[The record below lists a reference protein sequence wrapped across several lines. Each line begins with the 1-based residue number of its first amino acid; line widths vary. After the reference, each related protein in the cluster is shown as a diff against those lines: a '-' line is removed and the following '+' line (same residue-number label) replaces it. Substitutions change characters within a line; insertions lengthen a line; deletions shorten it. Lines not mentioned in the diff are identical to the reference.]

1 MSHACF
7 EYIKKNKIQKMD
19 PMTQMPWAINYRLLK
34 SKLILVAHG
43 YKPMSKPK
51 KLLLVAHGYKP
62 MSIPEK
68 CMACAYKTTSMQVP
82 QIKPDDRPS

>member
-1 MSHACF
+1 MSHAYF
-7 EYIKKNKIQKMD
+7 EFVKKNKIQKMD

-51 KLLLVAHGYKP
+51 KIVTGCPWLQAYEYTRKNAWPVPTRLQ
-62 MSIPEK
+62 
-68 CMACAYKTTSMQVP
+68 AC
-82 QIKPDDRPS
+82 